1 MKSRDSL
8 LRLKRFHLDE
18 KRRRVAQIEMM
29 VRDFE
34 RMAAD
39 LDREIAAEEAKA
51 RISDPSHFAY
61 PTYARA
67 AMTRRDNLLRSAGD
81 LQGQLDE
88 ARAAVATAFED
99 LKKIEVLDGRERAA
113 ERAADQAREQAEC
126 DRVGLQGHL
135 SRASA

>member
-39 LDREIAAEEAKA
+39 LAREIAAEEGKA
-51 RISDPSHFAY
+51 RISDPTHFAY

-67 AMTRRDNLLRSAGD
+67 AMTRRDNLLRSALD
-81 LQGQLDE
+81 LQSQLDE
-88 ARAAVATAFED
+88 ARAAVEIAFED
-99 LKKIEVLDGRERAA
+99 LKKIEVLDGRERAT
-113 ERAADQAREQAEC
+113 ERAAEQAREQAEC
-126 DRVGLQGHL
+126 DRVGLQAHL
-135 SRASA
+135 ARASA

>member
-39 LDREIAAEEAKA
+39 LDREIAAEEGKA
-51 RISDPSHFAY
+51 RNSDPTHFAY

-67 AMTRRDNLLRSAGD
+67 AMTRRDNLLRSALD
-81 LQGQLDE
+81 LQSQLDE
-88 ARAAVATAFED
+88 ARAAVEIAFED
-99 LKKIEVLDGRERAA
+99 LKKIEVLDGRERAN
-113 ERAADQAREQAEC
+113 ERAAEQAREQAEC
-126 DRVGLQGHL
+126 DRVGLQAHL
-135 SRASA
+135 ARASA